1 MTDTE
6 ARIIS
11 GLLFLVFSPL
21 ALWWLRREY
30 KQHGKLT
37 WFGSL
42 VHVVMYAFHGMFCG
56 TLALGA
62 SGSIPMGEL
71 AWLGILLMI
80 IGLVVTVVAMDLFHT
95 LSRWVGNNTPGLQT
109 KRLYRYSRN
118 PQFVGYGLFIL
129 GFFVVWW
136 NSIAWIGLLTYAAL
150 AYAVTLVEEEHLI
163 RTYGESYREYCQQV
177 PRYLGLPKRS

>member
-11 GLLFLVFSPL
+11 GFLFLVLSPL

-37 WFGSL
+37 WVGSL

-62 SGSIPMGEL
+62 SGSVPMGEL
-71 AWLGILLMI
+71 AWLGVLLI
-80 IGLVVTVVAMDLFHT
+80 VIGLVVTLAAMDLFRKF
-95 LSRWVGNNTPGLQT
+95 SRWVGNSTPGLQT
-109 KRLYRYSRN
+109 KGLYRYSRN
-118 PQFVGYGLFIL
+118 PQFVGYGLLIL
-129 GFFVVWW
+129 GFFIVWW
-136 NSIAWIGLLTYAAL
+136 NSLAWLGLLAYAAL

-163 RTYGESYREYCQQV
+163 RTYSNSYREYCQQV

>member
-1 MTDTE
+1 MTDLE

-11 GLLFLVFSPL
+11 GLLFLVLSPL

-30 KQHGKLT
+30 KRHGKLT

-71 AWLGILLMI
+71 AWLGILLMVT
-80 IGLVVTVVAMDLFHT
+80 GLVVTLAAMDLFRT
-95 LSRWVGNNTPGLQT
+95 FSRWVGNNTPGLQT
-109 KRLYRYSRN
+109 KGLYRYSRN

-129 GFFVVWW
+129 GFFL
-136 NSIAWIGLLTYAAL
+136 AW
-150 AYAVTLVEEEHLI
+150 
-163 RTYGESYREYCQQV
+163 
-177 PRYLGLPKRS
+177 

>member
-1 MTDTE
+1 MTDLE

-11 GLLFLVFSPL
+11 GLLFLVLSPL

-62 SGSIPMGEL
+62 SAQSLWEN
-71 AWLGILLMI
+71 W
-80 IGLVVTVVAMDLFHT
+80 
-95 LSRWVGNNTPGLQT
+95 PGLA
-109 KRLYRYSRN
+109 S
-118 PQFVGYGLFIL
+118 
-129 GFFVVWW
+129 
-136 NSIAWIGLLTYAAL
+136 
-150 AYAVTLVEEEHLI
+150 
-163 RTYGESYREYCQQV
+163 C
-177 PRYLGLPKRS
+177 